1 MSVFDPFLRVFSFKN
16 ASAVGKQALVHTD
29 DRLQVHAHVNP
40 SGPPSRSLVN
50 TDTRLE
56 AYALAG
62 GKTVAFNKTADA
74 AIKLT
79 AGRVCRVS
87 VLVAGSA
94 VGAIHDATGADAAA
108 AIAAVA
114 AGNKI
119 AVIPNT
125 VGVYDLDLPC
135 ASGIVYIVGTGQTV
149 AISYI

>member
-1 MSVFDPFLRVFSFKN
+1 MIKGLCYAFKN
-16 ASAVGKQALVHTD
+16 ASGYAKQALVNAD
-29 DRLQVHAHVNP
+29 DRQEV
-40 SGPPSRSLVN
+40 
-50 TDTRLE
+50 
-56 AYALAG
+56 YAIAG

-94 VGAIHDATGADAAA
+94 PGAIHDVTGADAAA
-108 AIAAVA
+108 AIAAAA
-114 AGNKI
+114 AGNLL
-119 AVIPNT
+119 AVVPNT

-135 ASGIVYIVGTGQTV
+135 ASGIVYKVGTGQTV

>member
-1 MSVFDPFLRVFSFKN
+1 MIKGLWYAFKN
-16 ASAVGKQALVHTD
+16 ASGYAKQALVNAD
-29 DRLQVHAHVNP
+29 DRQEVY
-40 SGPPSRSLVN
+40 S
-50 TDTRLE
+50 
-56 AYALAG
+56 LAG

-94 VGAIHDATGADAAA
+94 PGAIHDVTGADAAA
-108 AIAAVA
+108 AIAAA
-114 AGNKI
+114 AAANQL

-125 VGVYDLDLPC
+125 VGIYDLDLPC
-135 ASGIVYIVGTGQTV
+135 ASGIVYKVGTGQTV

>member
-1 MSVFDPFLRVFSFKN
+1 MPLDLLRNFGFKN
-16 ASAVGKQALVHTD
+16 ASGVGKQALVNAD
-29 DRLQVHAHVNP
+29 DRQEN
-40 SGPPSRSLVN
+40 
-50 TDTRLE
+50 
-56 AYALAG
+56 YALAG

-94 VGAIHDATGADAAA
+94 PGAIHDVTGANAAA
-108 AIAAVA
+108 AIAAAA
-114 AGNKI
+114 AGNQL

-135 ASGIVYIVGTGQTV
+135 ASGIVYKVGTGQTV
-149 AISYI
+149 VISYI

>member
-1 MSVFDPFLRVFSFKN
+1 MWKGLFYGFVN
-16 ASAVGKQALVHTD
+16 AAGAAKQALVHTD
-29 DRLQVHAHVNP
+29 NVLRVHGFLNAAGTP
-40 SGPPSRSLVN
+40 ISPLVN
-50 TDTRLE
+50 NDTRLE

-62 GKTVAFNKTADA
+62 GKTVAFNKSADA

-94 VGAIHDATGADAAA
+94 VGAIHDVTGADAAA

-114 AGNKI
+114 AGNKL

-125 VGVYDLDLPC
+125 VGVYDIDMPC